1 MDPSPAPHDAPAD
14 PPPLGAAPARSPSPG
29 DAPAGPR
36 RPVGTCIVPGCGA
49 DLGHEKP
56 YYRRFGVCQVSEWE
70 SVGERKERERG
81 ARARGERK

>member
-1 MDPSPAPHDAPAD
+1 MEPSSEPRDAPAEA
-14 PPPLGAAPARSPSPG
+14 PPPPVDAPSSASPG
-29 DAPAGPR
+29 DAPPGPR

-70 SVGERKERERG
+70 GVGGWE
-81 ARARGERK
+81 